1 MSTASSRT
9 DADVIIIGSGAGGA
23 AAAWTLARAGQRVL
37 MLERG
42 PRLDLALAPV
52 DSRAFRGT
60 EAWHTPQGRAFM
72 PDEYYNHGGKTRW
85 YGAALMRFPVPD
97 FVPDPSLGLRE
108 WPFPREALLPWY
120 ALAETLLGV
129 RTFDAEPDLLTL
141 VTALMR
147 HGWQAHPLPLALASG
162 TQRHP
167 LMSARFD
174 GYALEQGWK
183 GDACSGFL
191 DPILHLS
198 NFTLL
203 TNAVA
208 TSLIPDPVDPTRISG
223 VRLGDGR
230 EFHAEHVLLAAGAM
244 HSPRLLLGY
253 LAAQDLLGSLPGMRW
268 AGRFFKRHIVSM
280 VLCFAP
286 HPSLDRLR
294 KTLAFTHPAYPRSGA
309 QALGGWLDRDRL
321 SARLAASPA
330 RPIAR
335 FISARVYGFIV
346 QTEDGS
352 HPANRVS
359 TGRDLVPVLDYDPR
373 RVAQYAEHLAC
384 TAAFA
389 TGLRSAGRIC
399 LTRAVSG
406 ASTAHACGTLV
417 AGNDPHTSVVDGSG
431 KVHGL
436 RNVWVMD
443 GSALPRSGSANPAL
457 TIFAWALRAAHHLL
471 RTG

>member
-1 MSTASSRT
+1 M

-23 AAAWTLARAGQRVL
+23 ASAWALARAGLRVL
-37 MLERG
+37 VLERG
-42 PRLDLALAPV
+42 PRLPVALAPM
-52 DSRAFRGT
+52 DSGAFRGT
-60 EAWHTPQGRAFM
+60 EAWHTPLGRAFL
-72 PDEYYNHGGKTRW
+72 PDEYYNPGGKTRW
-85 YGAALMRFPVPD
+85 YGAALMRLPAPD
-97 FVPDPSLGLRE
+97 FVPDPPLGLLE

-120 ALAETLLGV
+120 AVAEALLGV
-129 RTFDAEPDLLTL
+129 RTFDPEPDLALL
-141 VTALMR
+141 STALSH
-147 HGWQAHPLPLALASG
+147 HGWQAAALPLALAPE

-167 LMSARFD
+167 VMSARFD
-174 GYALEQGWK
+174 GYALDPGWK

-191 DPILHLS
+191 DRVAHLE

-203 TNAVA
+203 TDARV
-208 TSLIPDPVDPTRISG
+208 TRLIPQRVDPTCIAG
-223 VRLGDGR
+223 VRLADGR
-230 EFHAEHVLLAAGAM
+230 ELRAGHVVLAAGAM
-244 HSPRLLLGY
+244 HSPRLLHGY
-253 LAAQDLLGSLPGMRW
+253 AAAQDLLGRLPGMRW
-268 AGRFFKRHIVSM
+268 AGRYFKRHIVTM

-286 HPSLDRLR
+286 RPSLDRLR

-330 RPIAR
+330 RPVAR

-359 TGRDLVPVLDYDPR
+359 LGHDQVPVLDYDPR
-373 RVAQYAEHLAC
+373 RVPQYAEHLAC

-389 TGLRSAGRIC
+389 MGLRSAGRLC

-417 AGNDPHTSVVDGSG
+417 AGNDPCTSVVDGIG
-431 KVHGL
+431 RVHGL

-457 TIFAWALRAAHHLL
+457 TIFAWSLHAAHHLL
-471 RTG
+471 AAG